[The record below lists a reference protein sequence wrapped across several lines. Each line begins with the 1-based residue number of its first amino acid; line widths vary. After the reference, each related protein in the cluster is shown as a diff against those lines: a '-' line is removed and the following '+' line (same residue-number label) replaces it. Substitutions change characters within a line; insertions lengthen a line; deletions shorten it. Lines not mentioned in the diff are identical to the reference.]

1 MKNKLLVSVQI
12 EFDKEEYEK
21 LADAIERLRKILQ
34 AEGLNIKEITTIP
47 SGEKQ

>member
-21 LADAIERLRKILQ
+21 LTDAVERLRKILKT
-34 AEGLNIKEITTIP
+34 EGLNIKEITTIP
-47 SGEKQ
+47 SGEKE